1 MWRYAYPDDNE
12 RKDTKITWAL
22 VRRVLAYANPYR
34 TRIVIV
40 LVLILIQSGLGLL
53 TPLIVRDL
61 LDHTLNQASI
71 AADVAAAASRLN
83 LLALG
88 LVLIPVISSAVGI
101 IIRQLNSFVGEGVIY
116 DLRVSLYSHL
126 QRMSLRFFTN
136 TKSGELMS
144 RLNNDVINA
153 QTAISDTIVGIVTNS
168 VKLIATLAVMF
179 ALEWRL
185 TILGLI
191 VFPLFIFSA
200 RAIGRK
206 LRGIAREAMDNNAE
220 MNAMIAETLNISGA
234 LLVKLFGRRD
244 LEVDRFAQRAA
255 RVRDIGV
262 KRAVT
267 GSQFWALL
275 GGATVIG
282 TALVYWG
289 GGHLVL
295 GGAFTIG
302 DLVAFSAYLGQLY
315 GPMQYL
321 VDVPVEFTTS
331 MVSFERVF
339 EIVDLPLDIEE
350 KPDAMQLQD
359 VQGALVF
366 ENVTFR
372 YSTSDEGLLS
382 DVRRHGRIENVR
394 AVLSGDDKPPANGNG
409 NGEGDAKTQARLIA
423 LEDVSFAIEP
433 GQLVALVG
441 PSGAGKTTM
450 TYLIP
455 RLYDPTEGRI
465 LLDGSDLRDVRLD
478 SLTDAVGMVTQETY
492 LFHDTIL
499 TNLLYARMDA
509 TQAQVEA
516 ACKAANIHDFIM
528 GMPDGY
534 HTVVG
539 ERGYRLS
546 GGEKQR
552 LAIARVILKD
562 PRVLVLDEA
571 TSSLDSQSE
580 ALIQD
585 ALEKIMSNR
594 TSIVIA
600 HRLSTILAADL
611 ILVMD
616 RGNIIER
623 GTHADLLAQSG
634 LYAQLYETQ
643 FRNQREML

>member
-34 TRIVIV
+34 VRIVIV

-116 DLRVSLYSHL
+116 DLRVSLYRHL

-350 KPDAMQLQD
+350 KPDAVQLHD

-366 ENVTFR
+366 DNVTFR

-394 AVLSGDDKPPANGNG
+394 AVLSGDDKPPANGSSD
-409 NGEGDAKTQARLIA
+409 GDAKTQARLIA

-465 LLDGSDLRDVRLD
+465 LLDGCDLRDVRLD

-616 RGNIIER
+616 RGRIIER
-623 GTHADLLAQSG
+623 GTHADLLAQDG

-643 FRNQREML
+643 FRSQRELL